1 MYMIGLVGQ
10 LVTVSCLTAMTA
22 LYAGTT
28 NRVGN
33 GFGIFF
39 IFFYLTFQG

>member
-1 MYMIGLVGQ
+1 MFVTGLIGCM
-10 LVTVSCLTAMTA
+10 VTTACLTAMSA
-22 LYAGTT
+22 VYGGTD
-28 NRVGN
+28 NHVGN